1 MVYPFPRTI
10 FLCCCLCSNPKWSF
24 FVAVFDSAQD
34 KLPLPFRLA
43 RSFLEMQSEPAGNSG
58 GQHSAALSL
67 CDQSDLLYFDLDIDT
82 ATASL
87 VNKAYRK
94 KAMKVHPDTAEFRE
108 LKEKYNALLCCFQA
122 FAQLQNEHSDISF
135 AQCVRLNAET
145 KKKKQVFDTAPP
157 WHVDAI
163 LRTKLVSIFEALEWL
178 PDDML
183 ELSRKS
189 LATKLLE
196 LQPGDHYTVKIRNV
210 SQPCLLYTSPSPRD

>member
-10 FLCCCLCSNPKWSF
+10 FLCCCLCSNPKLSF
-24 FVAVFDSAQD
+24 FVAEFDSAQD

-94 KAMKVHPDTAEFRE
+94 KAMKVHPDKGGDAAEFRE
-108 LKEKYNALLCCFQA
+108 LKEKCDELLRCFQA
-122 FAQLQNEHSDISF
+122 FAQLQNEHPDISF
-135 AQCVRLNAET
+135 AQCVRQKTEANKKET
-145 KKKKQVFDTAPP
+145 
-157 WHVDAI
+157 
-163 LRTKLVSIFEALEWL
+163 
-178 PDDML
+178 
-183 ELSRKS
+183 S
-189 LATKLLE
+189 L
-196 LQPGDHYTVKIRNV
+196 
-210 SQPCLLYTSPSPRD
+210 